1 MILYVNSFE
10 KLEILCLEVELL
22 THLREQCTDW
32 SCPVDWGVGGKELQT
47 DPISVLDLFSFPSPC
62 VFYTFIFAT
71 LYILYILDKGVL
83 ILWYLVSRY

>member
-62 VFYTFIFAT
+62 VLYTFNFAT